1 MSTNDSVTEVDT
13 RHALSLT
20 TRRARPTL
28 SWSDGGQSRQVKLEG
43 PVLIGASEQAQVS
56 VRGDRLV
63 SRVHAEVV
71 PRDDGVWVRDLG
83 SKNGT
88 WLEGLEVHE
97 ARVPDTGGTIRVGD
111 TSIQVAAAAAS
122 SPVKLWPSDRLHDVI
137 GKSEPMR
144 ELLMRV
150 NEVARTDAPVLI
162 QGETGTGKEV
172 TARALHASS
181 PRHAKPFIVVDCGAL
196 AESLLEA
203 ELFGHARGAFTGA
216 QSARVGAFE
225 AASGGTVF
233 LDEIGELPLS
243 MQPRLLRVLES
254 KTVKRLGE
262 NEHRPVDLRVVS
274 ATHRDLESMV
284 ADGTFR
290 EDLYFRLAVLPLRV
304 PPLRGHPEDI
314 EALAQHF
321 LAGRTPL
328 PPGALER
335 LSQYAWP
342 GNVRELRSVMERTVA
357 LGFDAAW
364 AMVTGASMPAPAAR
378 ASAPGGGPPKVDLS
392 VPFKEL
398 REQWTDHLELQY
410 LTALIARHG
419 RHSPTELAEAA
430 GLDRSYMHRLLKKHL
445 L

>member
-1 MSTNDSVTEVDT
+1 MPTELVTEVDG
-13 RHALSLT
+13 RLALSLT
-20 TRRARPTL
+20 TRRIRPTL
-28 SWSDGGQSRQVKLEG
+28 SWNDGAHARTANLEA
-43 PVLIGASEQAQVS
+43 PIIIGSSEQAQVS
-56 VRGDRLV
+56 LPRDRLV
-63 SRVHAEVV
+63 SRVHAELM
-71 PRDDGVWVRDLG
+71 PKADGVWVRDLG
-83 SKNGT
+83 SRNGT
-88 WLEGLEVHE
+88 WLEGIRVHE
-97 ARVPDTGGTIRVGD
+97 ARVPEVGGTIRVGD
-111 TSIQVAAAAAS
+111 TAIQVAS
-122 SPVKLWPSDRLHDVI
+122 SPSAPVKLWPTDRLHDVV

-150 NEVARTDAPVLI
+150 SELARTDAPVLI
-162 QGETGTGKEV
+162 EGETGTGKEV
-172 TARALHASS
+172 MARALHASS
-181 PRHAKPFIVVDCGAL
+181 ARHAGPFIVVDCGAL

-203 ELFGHARGAFTGA
+203 ELFGHSKGAYTGA
-216 QSARVGAFE
+216 HSARVGAFE

-262 NEHRPVDLRVVS
+262 NEHRAVDLRVVS

-314 EALAQHF
+314 EVLAEHF
-321 LAGRTPL
+321 LAGRATL
-328 PPGALER
+328 PAGAQAR
-335 LSQYAWP
+335 LSSYAWP
-342 GNVRELRSVMERTVA
+342 GNVRELRSVMERTAA
-357 LGFDAAW
+357 LGFEAAW
-364 AMVTGASMPAPAAR
+364 AMVTGATTPTPVARGTAPT
-378 ASAPGGGPPKVDLS
+378 GGPPRVDID

-398 REQWTDHLELQY
+398 REQWADFLELQY
-410 LTALIARHG
+410 LTALITRHG